1 MEILTDF
8 MDGDEIFE
16 GFSQGTLIIFLAIIG
31 LSIGFGVLARRFVFP
46 SLMNLFS
53 KTERID
59 GKTLFAPASLGWMV
73 GTLFFTQAIDYIA
86 RNCDPVWN
94 QNLISNL
101 NEVVFTGFII
111 LMLIAAYRLVDYLDA
126 FIVVEGNDDIASR
139 RSLASVAESVGR
151 VAVVV
156 IGAFVIAGYA
166 GVDLNG
172 LIAGLGITGL
182 ALALAAKDSVSN
194 IFGAVSILVDQP
206 FNVGD
211 WIIVDGVEGEVVNIG
226 LRTTLIRTSA
236 DTMITVPNSN
246 MVNSPVENFS
256 KRRFRRITPKF
267 EFEEDSNPAHLKEF
281 CEVLL
286 NKVNE
291 DARSIKEEDS
301 WVRVQAFGT
310 AMVVVAGNFYC
321 VSSASTQRELNED
334 ILMMARETAEKLNLI
349 FFEPRMRNNK

>member
-31 LSIGFGVLARRFVFP
+31 LSIGFGILARRFVFP

-86 RNCDPVWN
+86 GNCDPVWN
-94 QNLISNL
+94 QDLISNL

-156 IGAFVIAGYA
+156 IGAFVIAG
-166 GVDLNG
+166 
-172 LIAGLGITGL
+172 
-182 ALALAAKDSVSN
+182 
-194 IFGAVSILVDQP
+194 
-206 FNVGD
+206 
-211 WIIVDGVEGEVVNIG
+211 
-226 LRTTLIRTSA
+226 
-236 DTMITVPNSN
+236 
-246 MVNSPVENFS
+246 
-256 KRRFRRITPKF
+256 
-267 EFEEDSNPAHLKEF
+267 
-281 CEVLL
+281 
-286 NKVNE
+286 
-291 DARSIKEEDS
+291 
-301 WVRVQAFGT
+301 
-310 AMVVVAGNFYC
+310 
-321 VSSASTQRELNED
+321 
-334 ILMMARETAEKLNLI
+334 
-349 FFEPRMRNNK
+349 